1 METNSR
7 MATVIRNNA
16 KWPVVITS
24 IVMAV
29 TLGSVGISEI
39 VSGNKS
45 NDTYLKNWKTKIT
58 AKDMQEI
65 YSQESYLLNY
75 GDQFKQYISQI
86 AFNTALQIKDADR
99 RGLTTSDEEVKN
111 KILSDKNFAG
121 ENGKFDPQKYD
132 NNLANMY
139 KNAKNA
145 NDRRVIYEKKV
156 RNEILK
162 EKLKDTITKSITPT
176 EQDIKNDFHNK
187 FDTVEYDYLS
197 VDVDLKTTPEPTQ
210 EEIQKYYDENKKDPE
225 FQTEKMVKIKY
236 VFFPYTAFK
245 IDPIKDE
252 ELQAYYEQNKGKYIE
267 KEPEGTPTSAPRETK
282 YKPFDSVKK
291 EIESNIKTE
300 KLKQKA
306 LDETEAIHTSMSS
319 VKTDKDLIDIKKAF
333 ETLKPANGTYG
344 ESDYFDQS
352 SGAEELN
359 KKLGD
364 IKDLRIHV
372 HGNLDKSSLK
382 RINLDKGIVFYTTDK
397 ADVKEPTLKTLEECK
412 SIIIPILKEEK
423 SWEIAG
429 DKAKALAKTAET
441 DGWEKTTTALKL
453 TPLNHKVVINQAVAK
468 HKGIVTALLEKKTA
482 TGKILV
488 EHSNESIGEKC
499 YYVVFYKNR
508 TPASEEQYNKQKNDI
523 RVELDASLKSEAW
536 SNYIQNIA
544 KEAGLVD
551 ESEEKENKK
560 K

>member
-16 KWPVVITS
+16 KWPVVVTS
-24 IVMAV
+24 IVMAI

-99 RGLTTSDEEVKN
+99 RGLTTTDEEVKN

-210 EEIQKYYDENKKDPE
+210 DEIQKYYDENKKDPE

-236 VFFPYTAFK
+236 VFFPFTAFK

-252 ELQAYYEQNKGKYIE
+252 ELQVYYEQNKGKYIE

-282 YKPFDSVKK
+282 YK
-291 EIESNIKTE
+291 
-300 KLKQKA
+300 Q
-306 LDETEAIHTSMSS
+306 
-319 VKTDKDLIDIKKAF
+319 
-333 ETLKPANGTYG
+333 
-344 ESDYFDQS
+344 
-352 SGAEELN
+352 
-359 KKLGD
+359 
-364 IKDLRIHV
+364 
-372 HGNLDKSSLK
+372 
-382 RINLDKGIVFYTTDK
+382 
-397 ADVKEPTLKTLEECK
+397 
-412 SIIIPILKEEK
+412 
-423 SWEIAG
+423 
-429 DKAKALAKTAET
+429 
-441 DGWEKTTTALKL
+441 
-453 TPLNHKVVINQAVAK
+453 
-468 HKGIVTALLEKKTA
+468 
-482 TGKILV
+482 
-488 EHSNESIGEKC
+488 IG
-499 YYVVFYKNR
+499 R
-508 TPASEEQYNKQKNDI
+508 ASCRE
-523 RVELDASLKSEAW
+523 RV
-536 SNYIQNIA
+536 
-544 KEAGLVD
+544 
-551 ESEEKENKK
+551 
-560 K
+560 